1 MAVAAPRQDSQV
13 LALVQQSA
21 PLRSL
26 QGPHVLKTMTISW
39 SCYERQLELVQV
51 QLFQVDAVFYAGQR
65 VLLEETFAVE
75 QYLHHLVD
83 AVFHAG
89 QRV

>member
-1 MAVAAPRQDSQV
+1 
-13 LALVQQSA
+13 
-21 PLRSL
+21 
-26 QGPHVLKTMTISW
+26 MTISW

-65 VLLEETFAVE
+65 DKFKETFAAE
-75 QYLHHLVD
+75 QYLLHLVD

-89 QRV
+89 QRVLLEETCAVEQVLL